1 MKSCL
6 VVGCLALSLFA
17 GCGNRELIVA
27 QGGRARCR
35 IVMDGDAPNDVR
47 FATHDLTNHL
57 ERMTGAAFAI
67 VTAPPADGTPSIECG
82 TDRARQAALVTAGTL
97 ADGEAAVVCDGKDI
111 LIWGAGANGTSNGI
125 YAFLERKLGCR
136 WLTPW
141 DEPFIPSRRDLR
153 LEPFTLVYRP
163 RLKVRWLLTA
173 LGSASQ
179 AKNGALF
186 LYRNRENV
194 NDQPGF
200 GSNYDRPEGCT
211 ILKHDRYSVAP
222 SVHTMFYYL
231 PPADKD
237 GRKGYFKDH
246 PDWYSLNRKGVR
258 TDKMQVCFSNPDACA
273 TFASNFFARVEKG
286 GGRGYFNISQT
297 DDDGDGFCHCAD
309 CEACVKKYG
318 TPGAPFFVFLKR
330 TAEELARRFPDAAI
344 TFLCYR
350 KTQTQYAPN
359 AAFGRFPDNL
369 VPVFAP
375 IDDNFSKDFAHPD
388 NAATFEDFKKW
399 CAVAANVWT
408 WYYPLPYGGL
418 NAPAGGIGRWVR
430 DLRRLADAGLT
441 GAMFEHDVGYPM
453 GFNTVDLQAWMILK
467 CYENPD
473 FEVDR
478 MLRDFCSHYYGPAA
492 KEVIAYVKA
501 LDEIADTCTHRLAW
515 NDWYPEAI
523 QPAALLRWHALFDAA
538 EEKVRGDALLLQRV
552 RECRTGVDLHTL
564 RTYAK
569 AARGGFAL
577 SADEL
582 YGRITNTLE
591 RAYDRRAE
599 QRFRASKWCVPR
611 RIYERAM
618 ANARSW
624 HAVAAAG
631 QKLPPPLENV
641 RAEEVLQ
648 IVGGNCSGGKG
659 VALPDAFAGVA
670 VWNQKDSTR
679 PGSFTCGYYDKVAK
693 KVVASKS
700 FTDADIV
707 PDRFQLYRIGTVR
720 LAARGLVYLGGS
732 WLCTQD
738 MQEFYDASEP
748 DRKWDLWISYKFEGP
763 RFKGS
768 VAKENRVLYDRMIL
782 VPAGGSR

>member
-1 MKSCL
+1 
-6 VVGCLALSLFA
+6 
-17 GCGNRELIVA
+17 
-27 QGGRARCR
+27 
-35 IVMDGDAPNDVR
+35 MDGDAPNDVR

-194 NDQPGF
+194 KDQPGF

-273 TFASNFFARVEKG
+273 TFASNFFARVKKG

-297 DDDGDGFCHCAD
+297 DDDGDVFCHCAD

-330 TAEELARRFPDAAI
+330 TAEELARRFPDGTTLDIAQARDECFISMAPGHSVRTIQDRLFEEYGMHPRILLETHNMEAAKSI
-344 TFLCYR
+344 AARSGAVFLLPSVYAPDSMVDRYRVHVYPVSNTNFERHFYFCYR
-350 KTQTQYAPN
+350 QGMYLTRY
-359 AAFGRFPDNL
+359 
-369 VPVFAP
+369 
-375 IDDNFSKDFAHPD
+375 
-388 NAATFEDFKKW
+388 E
-399 CAVAANVWT
+399 
-408 WYYPLPYGGL
+408 
-418 NAPAGGIGRWVR
+418 R
-430 DLRRLADAGLT
+430 DLA
-441 GAMFEHDVGYPM
+441 
-453 GFNTVDLQAWMILK
+453 
-467 CYENPD
+467 
-473 FEVDR
+473 
-478 MLRDFCSHYYGPAA
+478 
-492 KEVIAYVKA
+492 
-501 LDEIADTCTHRLAW
+501 
-515 NDWYPEAI
+515 
-523 QPAALLRWHALFDAA
+523 
-538 EEKVRGDALLLQRV
+538 
-552 RECRTGVDLHTL
+552 
-564 RTYAK
+564 
-569 AARGGFAL
+569 
-577 SADEL
+577 
-582 YGRITNTLE
+582 
-591 RAYDRRAE
+591 
-599 QRFRASKWCVPR
+599 
-611 RIYERAM
+611 
-618 ANARSW
+618 
-624 HAVAAAG
+624 
-631 QKLPPPLENV
+631 
-641 RAEEVLQ
+641 Q
-648 IVGGNCSGGKG
+648 IVCDR
-659 VALPDAFAGVA
+659 LH
-670 VWNQKDSTR
+670 
-679 PGSFTCGYYDKVAK
+679 
-693 KVVASKS
+693 
-700 FTDADIV
+700 V
-707 PDRFQLYRIGTVR
+707 P
-720 LAARGLVYLGGS
+720 
-732 WLCTQD
+732 CTL
-738 MQEFYDASEP
+738 SE
-748 DRKWDLWISYKFEGP
+748 DHSE
-763 RFKGS
+763 S
-768 VAKENRVLYDRMIL
+768 AN
-782 VPAGGSR
+782 S